1 MKKLKVGV
9 VGVGHLGQHHARIY
23 SQMAGVELVG
33 IVDVDEERARKISQE
48 QRTVP
53 YRDYSQILDK
63 VEAVSIAVPTLL
75 HYEVAQGFL
84 EKKVHVLI
92 EKPITPTIGEAEEL
106 FRLARQNNLILQVGH
121 IERFNA
127 AIQELEKRVD
137 NPRFI
142 ESHRLGPF
150 KERATDMGV
159 VLDLMIHDIDIILT
173 LVKSEISRLDA
184 SGTPVLSRKE
194 DIANAR
200 LKFENGCVANMT
212 ASRLTRDEM
221 RRIRVFQKNAYISLD
236 FSKQELVIYRKVTRP
251 HKEIVV
257 EKPKIAKGEP
267 LKEELESFVECVREG
282 KKPLVSEEEVK
293 KALGIVTRILGEIN
307 NE

>member
-1 MKKLKVGV
+1 MKKVKVGV

-23 SQMAGVELVG
+23 SQMAGAELVG

-63 VEAVSIAVPTLL
+63 VEAVSIAVPTFS
-75 HYEVAQGFL
+75 HYEVARGFL

-127 AIQELEKRVD
+127 AIRELEKRVA

-150 KERATDMGV
+150 KERATDVGV

-173 LVKSEISRLDA
+173 LVKSKISRLDA

-200 LKFENGCVANMT
+200 LKFENGCVANIT
-212 ASRLTRDEM
+212 ASRLTREEM
-221 RRIRVFQKNAYISLD
+221 RRIRVFQKDAYISLD
-236 FSKQELVIYRKVTRP
+236 FPKQELVIYRKVTRP
-251 HKEIVV
+251 RKEIIV

-267 LKEELESFVECVREG
+267 LKKELESFVECIREG

>member
-267 LKEELESFVECVREG
+267 LKKELESFVECVREG